1 MTANKFL
8 PKQVVAYFQM
18 FGIALILLSLTRL
31 IFFFANYASFD
42 SWVWKD
48 FLIGIWFDIISVSLL
63 SLPLFVWSNLP
74 LKKRFKSS
82 KIHKVVQYFLF
93 LLLVVAIL
101 AFNLMDVEYFKF
113 TSKRST
119 VDLFS
124 ILGAGNDFNQLIFS
138 FIKDFWLLIICFV
151 FLLILA
157 IITYNKT
164 IGKRVI
170 TEVNW
175 VKDSISFV
183 VMLGLLIVLGRGGV
197 GLRPA
202 GILSAAQFTSMQK
215 TALVLNTPFT
225 MIKSYGKK
233 GFTKKEYY
241 TEEELEKIY
250 SPDYSLGHTPTLPEN
265 TNVVVL
271 ILESFGKEWVGPKY
285 TPFLDSLMKE
295 SLYFNQAFANGKK
308 SIEAMPSIFAGIPS
322 WSDNPYISSPYGDN
336 NISTLI
342 TKLTQKGYSSAFYHG
357 ATNGSMR
364 FDEFSS
370 LAGFQHYY
378 GRNEYPKPEHFDGTW
393 GILDE
398 FFNPWAAQK
407 MSELK
412 EPFLTGLFTLSSH
425 HPYYIPEEYED
436 QIPASNYPIA
446 RSVAYGDIGL
456 KKFFEQAQKEDWYE
470 NTLFVLVADHTPSGS
485 SSYYKH
491 RIGMYQIPIV
501 FFHPQKKLGTGV
513 HPFIMD
519 QIDIYPSLMDLLT
532 KDEKMYAFG
541 QSFADTNKAEALY
554 YLEGTYMYL
563 KNGYM
568 LSFSQDEAKALYNY
582 QIDTM
587 ARFDSLM
594 YYPKIVDEMTKSIKA
609 RIQVYNNDILSNQMK
624 LKDE

>member
-1 MTANKFL
+1 
-8 PKQVVAYFQM
+8 
-18 FGIALILLSLTRL
+18 
-31 IFFFANYASFD
+31 
-42 SWVWKD
+42 
-48 FLIGIWFDIISVSLL
+48 
-63 SLPLFVWSNLP
+63 
-74 LKKRFKSS
+74 
-82 KIHKVVQYFLF
+82 
-93 LLLVVAIL
+93 
-101 AFNLMDVEYFKF
+101 MDVEYFKF

-138 FIKDFWLLIICFV
+138 FIKDFWLLILCFL
-151 FLLILA
+151 FLLILS
-157 IITYNKT
+157 ILTYNKT
-164 IGKRVI
+164 IGKREI

-175 VKDSISFV
+175 TKDSISFV
-183 VMLGLLIVLGRGGV
+183 LMLGLLIILGRGGV

-241 TEEELEKIY
+241 PENEIDAY
-250 SPDYSLGHTPTLPEN
+250 FSPEYPLRHAQKLPEN
-265 TNVVVL
+265 TNVVIL

-336 NISTLI
+336 NISTLV
-342 TKLTQKGYSSAFYHG
+342 TELSKKGYSSAFYHG

-370 LAGFQHYY
+370 LAGFQKYY
-378 GRNEYPKPEHFDGTW
+378 GRKEYPNPEHFDGTW

-398 FFNPWAAQK
+398 FFNPWAARK

-412 EPFLTGLFTLSSH
+412 EPFVSGLFTLSSH
-425 HPYYIPEEYED
+425 HPYYIPEAYEA
-436 QIPASNYPIA
+436 QIPASKYPIA
-446 RSVAYGDIGL
+446 RAVAYGDIAL
-456 KKFFEQAQKEDWYE
+456 RKFFEQAQKEAWYQ

-501 FFHPQKKLGTGV
+501 FYHPQKLLGTGL
-513 HPFIMD
+513 HPQIMD
-519 QIDIYPSLMDLLT
+519 QIDIYPSLMDVLT
-532 KDEKMYAFG
+532 NKKAMYAFG
-541 QSFADTNKAEALY
+541 QSYTDTTNAEALY

-582 QIDTM
+582 QIDTL
-587 ARFDSLM
+587 ARYDSLAF
-594 YYPKIVDEMTKSIKA
+594 YPAIVEEMTADLKA

-624 LKDE
+624 LEDE

>member
-1 MTANKFL
+1 MKANKFL

-18 FGIALILLSLTRL
+18 FGIALVLLSITRI
-31 IFFFANYASFD
+31 IFFFANYASFEA
-42 SWVWKD
+42 WVFKD
-48 FLIGIWFDIISVSLL
+48 FIVGIWFDIISVSLL
-63 SLPLFVWSNLP
+63 SLPLFVWTNLP
-74 LKKRFKSS
+74 MKKAFKESLVH
-82 KIHKVVQYFLF
+82 KIIQYFLF
-93 LLLVVAIL
+93 LVLVVGIL

-124 ILGAGNDFNQLIFS
+124 ILGAGNDFNQLVFS
-138 FIKDFWLLIICFV
+138 FIKDFWLLILCFIL
-151 FLLILA
+151 LLILS

-164 IGKRVI
+164 IGKREI
-170 TEVNW
+170 TEVEW
-175 VKDSISFV
+175 TKDSISFV
-183 VMLGLLIVLGRGGV
+183 AILGLLIILGRGGV

-202 GILSAAQFTSMQK
+202 GILSAAQYTSMQK

-233 GFTKKEYY
+233 GFTKKNYF
-241 TEEELEKIY
+241 TEDEISRKF
-250 SPDYSLGHTPTLPEN
+250 SPNYPLMHAQSLPEN

-271 ILESFGKEWVGPKY
+271 ILESFGKEWIGPKY
-285 TPFLDSLMKE
+285 TPFLDSLMQE

-336 NISTLI
+336 NIATLI
-342 TKLTQKGYSSAFYHG
+342 TALSKKGYSSAFYHG

-378 GRNEYPKPEHFDGTW
+378 GRNEYPNPEHFDGTW

-398 FFNPWAAQK
+398 FFNPWAAKK
-407 MSELK
+407 MSELSQ
-412 EPFLTGLFTLSSH
+412 PFVTGLFTLSSH
-425 HPYYIPEEYED
+425 HPYYIPEAYED
-436 QIPASNYPIA
+436 QIPPSKYPIA
-446 RSVAYGDIGL
+446 RSVAYGDISL
-456 KKFFEQAQKEDWYE
+456 RKFFEQAQKETWYN

-501 FFHPQKKLGTGV
+501 FFHPQKLLGTGL
-513 HPFIMD
+513 HPQIMD
-519 QIDIYPSLMDLLT
+519 QIDIYPSLMDVLT
-532 KDEKMYAFG
+532 KDKAMYAFG
-541 QSFADTNKAEALY
+541 QSYADTNNAEALY

-582 QIDTM
+582 QLDTL
-587 ARFDSLM
+587 ARHDSLR
-594 YYPKIVDEMTKSIKA
+594 YYPQIVEEMTEDIKA

-624 LKDE
+624 LEDE